1 MESLTAASSSTT
13 FRKRLSILGDKKQ
26 LAMLCLP
33 FFSVLVFGV
42 HAVRLSVPLLVVHK
56 GEGSQGTVY
65 LLDETGRSDV
75 IATTFKGIP
84 DFSTATVEKFVPLPE
99 STTLVETL
107 PDLKGVSECT
117 NDNCPTTGSS
127 CYKLRTTT
135 IVSTN
140 GPQELLEEIKKIVNS
155 KPDGQ
160 GCTVIFSANKI
171 NTTTT
176 PFRNAWAPM
185 EATMFSITAVIVVIL
200 LIVAVLPSLLIKDSD
215 IMPEADAKT
224 D

>member
-1 MESLTAASSSTT
+1 M
-13 FRKRLSILGDKKQ
+13 
-26 LAMLCLP
+26 
-33 FFSVLVFGV
+33 LVFGM

-75 IATTFKGIP
+75 IATTLKSTS
-84 DFSTATVEKFVPLPE
+84 DFSTATVERFVSLPE
-99 STTLVETL
+99 NTTLVETL

-117 NDNCPTTGSS
+117 NDNCPTAGSS

-135 IVSTN
+135 IVDSN
-140 GPQELLEEIKKIVNS
+140 GPKELLDEINKIVGSQPNG
-155 KPDGQ
+155 KA
-160 GCTVIFSANKI
+160 CTVIFSANKI

-215 IMPEADAKT
+215 IMPEVDAKT